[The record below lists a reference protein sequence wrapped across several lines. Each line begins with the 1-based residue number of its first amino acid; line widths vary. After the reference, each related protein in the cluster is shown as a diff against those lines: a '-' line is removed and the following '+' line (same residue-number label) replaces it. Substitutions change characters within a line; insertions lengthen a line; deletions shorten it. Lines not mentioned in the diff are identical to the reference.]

1 MPKNSNDSLILKEK
15 DDFLSQI
22 REQFKKNISSIE
34 ILYLI
39 GKIRFGNLLISLN
52 NVIFMCEIVGCKK
65 IFLEGDEFL
74 IKNKIFHPKY
84 NMSIEPIYSREN
96 LPNNTLIM
104 DAAYFYYYRKHL
116 KPENDFY
123 VFKAEILN
131 NLPKIETNSN
141 DLYIHIRSGDVFENP
156 PKIGYSQPPLCFY
169 QKILREFKFRKIYI
183 ISEDKKNPIINFLL
197 REFDNIIYN
206 KNNLYLDISYL
217 ANAYNIVS
225 SKSSFIITL
234 IKINDKLRFL
244 WEFDLYRLSERF
256 LHLIF
261 VDDSSKDNSRKIIE
275 DCQKD
280 DERILLIKNKKNRG
294 TFISRNIGVLF
305 IKFFIISTEYKAVK
319 IKRRIYNASR
329 SR

>member
-34 ILYLI
+34 IIYLI

-52 NVIFMCEIVGCKK
+52 NAIFMCEIVGCKK

-256 LHLIF
+256 LHLHYSIHNYTHNYTIYKMIPSEF
-261 VDDSSKDNSRKIIE
+261 YQQYMFTWFNTFQQKKFMIKEKCLKNNFLII
-275 DCQKD
+275 KPS
-280 DERILLIKNKKNRG
+280 L
-294 TFISRNIGVLF
+294 
-305 IKFFIISTEYKAVK
+305 
-319 IKRRIYNASR
+319 
-329 SR
+329 